1 MSRPAGPPVHDLL
14 GVGIGPFNLS
24 LAALLD
30 PVEDLDAVFLDQ
42 APTFAWHP
50 GLLVEGATTQVPF
63 LADLVTL
70 ADPTSRHSFLE
81 YLRAHDRLYRFY
93 LRERFHLPRREYDHY
108 CRWVTGRLPG
118 CRFGTRVEGL
128 RWLDGPG
135 LFEAELTEVASGRS
149 SRRRARNLVLGVGT
163 TPAVPDALAGAL
175 GKDVFH
181 AADFLDHRERL
192 RQAAAVTVVGS
203 GQSGAEVF
211 LELLREQPGCGYRLD
226 WLTRSAGFFPMEYS
240 RLGLEHFTPD
250 YTRYFH
256 ELPAATRDRL
266 LPTQDL
272 LYKGIDVETIAA
284 IHDLLYERSVGGAE
298 PAVRLLAHV
307 EVRSLERAGGRW
319 RLAGR
324 QWEQDRELTV
334 EADCVVLATGYRA
347 APPACLDGLAELV
360 DWDEAGRYR
369 VGLDY
374 RVVTDPRVTG
384 GLFVQNGELHTH
396 GVGTPDLGLGAQ
408 RAATIVNAVCC
419 REVYR
424 LPARTA
430 FADFGVD

>member
-1 MSRPAGPPVHDLL
+1 VSPPVHDLL

-30 PVEDLDAVFLDQ
+30 PVGDLDAVFFDQ
-42 APTFAWHP
+42 AEAFAWHP
-50 GLLVEGATTQVPF
+50 GLLLEGATTQVPF

-108 CRWVTGRLPG
+108 CRWVAGRLPG

-135 LFEAELTEVASGRS
+135 LFEAELTEVASGRA
-149 SRRRARNLVLGVGT
+149 SRRRARNLVIGVGT
-163 TPAVPDALAGAL
+163 TPAVPGALAGAL

-181 AADFLDHRERL
+181 AAEFLEHRERL

-256 ELPAATRDRL
+256 GLPGPTRDRL

-272 LYKGIDVETIAA
+272 LYKGIDVETIAE
-284 IHDLLYERSVGGAE
+284 IHELLYERTVAGAE
-298 PAVRLLAHV
+298 PPVRLLAHA
-307 EVRSLERAGGRW
+307 EVRSLEPAGGRW

-324 QWEQDRELTV
+324 QWEQGRDFTV
-334 EADCVVLATGYRA
+334 ETDCVVLATGYRDG
-347 APPACLDGLAELV
+347 PPACLDGLAGLV
-360 DWDEAGRYR
+360 DWEQAGRYQ

-374 RVVTDPRVTG
+374 RVATDPRVTG
-384 GLFVQNGELHTH
+384 GLYVQNGELHTH
-396 GVGTPDLGLGAQ
+396 GVGAPDLGLGAN
-408 RAATIVNAVCC
+408 RAATIVNALTG
-419 REVYR
+419 RDVYR
-424 LPARTA
+424 LPRRTA
-430 FADFGVD
+430 FTDFGVD

>member
-1 MSRPAGPPVHDLL
+1 MIGTHDLL

-30 PVEDLDAVFLDQ
+30 PVDGVDAVFFDQ
-42 APTFAWHP
+42 ADGFAWHP
-50 GLLVEGATTQVPF
+50 GLLVEGTTTQVPF

-70 ADPTSRHSFLE
+70 ADPTSRQSFLE

-108 CRWVTGRLPG
+108 CRWVAGRLAA

-128 RWLDGPG
+128 RWLPGPG
-135 LFEAELTEVASGRS
+135 LFEAELTEVGSGRT
-149 SRRRARNLVLGVGT
+149 SRRRARNLVLGIGWA
-163 TPAVPDALAGAL
+163 PAVPAALAGAL

-181 AADFLDHRERL
+181 AAEFLDHRERL
-192 RQAAAVTVVGS
+192 RQAAAITVVGS

-211 LELLREQPGCGYRLD
+211 LALLGEQPGCGYRLD

-256 ELPAATRDRL
+256 GLPAETRDRL

-272 LYKGIDVETIAA
+272 LYKGIDVDTIAA
-284 IHDLLYERSVGGAE
+284 IGDLLYERTVAGAA
-298 PAVRLLAHV
+298 PPVRLLAHA
-307 EVRSLERAGGRW
+307 EVRSLAPAGGRW
-319 RLAGR
+319 RLTGR
-324 QWEQDRELTV
+324 QWEQGRDFAL
-334 EADCVVLATGYRA
+334 EADCVVLATGYHA
-347 APPACLDGLAELV
+347 EPPACLDGLRHLV
-360 DWDEAGRYR
+360 DWDQAGRYR
-369 VGLDY
+369 VDLDY
-374 RVVTDPRVTG
+374 RVATDPRVTG
-384 GLFVQNGELHTH
+384 GLYVQNGELHTH
-396 GVGTPDLGLGAQ
+396 GVGAPDLGLGAH
-408 RAATIVNAVCC
+408 RAATIVNAVSG

-424 LPARTA
+424 LPSRTA
-430 FADFGVD
+430 FTDFGVD

>member
-1 MSRPAGPPVHDLL
+1 VSDRVHDLL

-24 LAALLD
+24 LAALAD
-30 PVEDLDAVFLDQ
+30 PVGELDAAFFDQ
-42 APTFAWHP
+42 APGFAWHP
-50 GLLVEGATTQVPF
+50 GLLVEGTTTQVPF

-108 CRWVTGRLPG
+108 CRWVAGRLPG
-118 CRFGTRVEGL
+118 CHFGTRVERL
-128 RWLDGPG
+128 AWLDGPG
-135 LFEAELTEVASGRS
+135 LFEAELTEVASGRT

-163 TPAVPDALAGAL
+163 TPAVPPALAGAL

-181 AADFLDHRERL
+181 AAEFLDHRERL

-211 LELLREQPGCGYRLD
+211 LELLAEQPGCGYRLD

-256 ELPAATRDRL
+256 GLPAATRDRL

-272 LYKGIDVETIAA
+272 LYKGIDVDTIAA
-284 IHDLLYERSVGGAE
+284 IGDLLYERSVAGAE
-298 PAVRLLAHV
+298 PAVRLLAHA
-307 EVRSLERAGGRW
+307 EVRSLAPAGGRW
-319 RLAGR
+319 RVAGR
-324 QWEQDRELTV
+324 QWEQDRPFSV

-347 APPACLDGLAELV
+347 DPPACLAELAPLV
-360 DWDEAGRYR
+360 AWDERGRYR

-374 RVVTDPRVTG
+374 RVATDPRVTG

-396 GVGTPDLGLGAQ
+396 GVGTPDLGLGAH
-408 RAATIVNAVCC
+408 RAATIVNAVSG
-419 REVYR
+419 RQVYR

-430 FADFGVD
+430 FTDFGVD

>member
-1 MSRPAGPPVHDLL
+1 VSRPGGPAVHDLL

-30 PVEDLDAVFLDQ
+30 PVGDLDAVFCDQ
-42 APTFAWHP
+42 AEAFAWHP
-50 GLLVEGATTQVPF
+50 GLLLEGATTQVPF

-81 YLRAHDRLYRFY
+81 YLREHDRLYRFY

-108 CRWVTGRLPG
+108 CRWVAGRLPG
-118 CRFGTRVEGL
+118 CRFGTRVESL
-128 RWLDGPG
+128 RWLEGSGKGPG
-135 LFEAELTEVASGRS
+135 LFEAELTEVASGRT

-163 TPAVPDALAGAL
+163 APAVPAALAGAL

-181 AADFLDHRERL
+181 AAEFLEHRERL

-256 ELPAATRDRL
+256 RLPAATRDRL

-272 LYKGIDVETIAA
+272 LYKGIDVDTIAE
-284 IHDLLYERSVGGAE
+284 IHELLYERTVAGGE
-298 PAVRLLAHV
+298 PAVRLLAHA
-307 EVRSLERAGGRW
+307 EVRSLEPDGGRW

-324 QWEQDRELTV
+324 QWEQGPRLHP
-334 EADCVVLATGYRA
+334 G
-347 APPACLDGLAELV
+347 
-360 DWDEAGRYR
+360 GRLR
-369 VGLDY
+369 G
-374 RVVTDPRVTG
+374 PG
-384 GLFVQNGELHTH
+384 H
-396 GVGTPDLGLGAQ
+396 
-408 RAATIVNAVCC
+408 
-419 REVYR
+419 R
-424 LPARTA
+424 LPGPAA
-430 FADFGVD
+430 GLP